1 MSVAANM
8 MMFNSSRREREE
20 REVYE
25 KALKLLQRAAGIS
38 GETTDD
44 IKNFVFDIN
53 GKVLSSLRASY
64 PQYSLSDDS
73 SILLD
78 IWNQVDHQV
87 RNILQHGL
95 YKDTTIEKAIIN
107 DTFEGMINYKKTIT
121 NIHELLPE
129 LDLDTLFKIM
139 EAIVEETTPIINWPN
154 SIRTPLSDKPWW
166 EEPNRI
172 TCTYNS
178 K

>member
-8 MMFNSSRREREE
+8 MMFNSSRIEREE

-64 PQYSLSDDS
+64 PLQM
-73 SILLD
+73 ILLYYQ
-78 IWNQVDHQV
+78 IYGIKQ
-87 RNILQHGL
+87 
-95 YKDTTIEKAIIN
+95 TIK
-107 DTFEGMINYKKTIT
+107 
-121 NIHELLPE
+121 
-129 LDLDTLFKIM
+129 
-139 EAIVEETTPIINWPN
+139 
-154 SIRTPLSDKPWW
+154 
-166 EEPNRI
+166 
-172 TCTYNS
+172 
-178 K
+178 

>member
-25 KALKLLQRAAGIS
+25 KDLKLLQRSAGIS

-44 IKNFVFDIN
+44 IKNFVFDVYIN
-53 GKVLSSLRASY
+53 GKVLSSLRASH
-64 PQYSLSDDS
+64 PRHSLSDDS

-87 RNILQHGL
+87 RNILQYGL

-107 DTFEGMINYKKTIT
+107 DIFEGY
-121 NIHELLPE
+121 
-129 LDLDTLFKIM
+129 
-139 EAIVEETTPIINWPN
+139 
-154 SIRTPLSDKPWW
+154 DKL
-166 EEPNRI
+166 
-172 TCTYNS
+172 
-178 K
+178 

>member
-8 MMFNSSRREREE
+8 MMFNSSRIECEE
-20 REVYE
+20 GEVYE

-53 GKVLSSLRASY
+53 GKVLSSLGASY

-107 DTFEGMINYKKTIT
+107 DTFEGY
-121 NIHELLPE
+121 
-129 LDLDTLFKIM
+129 
-139 EAIVEETTPIINWPN
+139 
-154 SIRTPLSDKPWW
+154 DKL
-166 EEPNRI
+166 
-172 TCTYNS
+172 
-178 K
+178 

>member
-8 MMFNSSRREREE
+8 MILQELSVKKGKYMKR
-20 REVYE
+20 
-25 KALKLLQRAAGIS
+25 LLQRA

-78 IWNQVDHQV
+78 IWNQV

-107 DTFEGMINYKKTIT
+107 DTFEGY
-121 NIHELLPE
+121 
-129 LDLDTLFKIM
+129 
-139 EAIVEETTPIINWPN
+139 
-154 SIRTPLSDKPWW
+154 DKL
-166 EEPNRI
+166 
-172 TCTYNS
+172 
-178 K
+178 

>member
-8 MMFNSSRREREE
+8 MMFNSSRIERE
-20 REVYE
+20 EVYE

-107 DTFEGMINYKKTIT
+107 DTFEGY
-121 NIHELLPE
+121 
-129 LDLDTLFKIM
+129 
-139 EAIVEETTPIINWPN
+139 
-154 SIRTPLSDKPWW
+154 DKL
-166 EEPNRI
+166 
-172 TCTYNS
+172 
-178 K
+178 

>member
-8 MMFNSSRREREE
+8 MILQELSVKKGKYMK
-20 REVYE
+20 

-38 GETTDD
+38 GETTDN

-107 DTFEGMINYKKTIT
+107 DTFEGY
-121 NIHELLPE
+121 
-129 LDLDTLFKIM
+129 
-139 EAIVEETTPIINWPN
+139 
-154 SIRTPLSDKPWW
+154 DKL
-166 EEPNRI
+166 
-172 TCTYNS
+172 
-178 K
+178 

>member
-8 MMFNSSRREREE
+8 MMFNSSR

-107 DTFEGMINYKKTIT
+107 DTFEGY
-121 NIHELLPE
+121 
-129 LDLDTLFKIM
+129 
-139 EAIVEETTPIINWPN
+139 
-154 SIRTPLSDKPWW
+154 DKL
-166 EEPNRI
+166 
-172 TCTYNS
+172 
-178 K
+178 

>member
-8 MMFNSSRREREE
+8 MMFNSSRIEREE

-44 IKNFVFDIN
+44 IKNFIFDIN
-53 GKVLSSLRASY
+53 GKVLSSLKASY
-64 PQYSLSDDS
+64 PQHSLSDDS

-107 DTFEGMINYKKTIT
+107 DTFEGY
-121 NIHELLPE
+121 
-129 LDLDTLFKIM
+129 
-139 EAIVEETTPIINWPN
+139 
-154 SIRTPLSDKPWW
+154 DKL
-166 EEPNRI
+166 
-172 TCTYNS
+172 
-178 K
+178 

>member
-95 YKDTTIEKAIIN
+95 YKDTTIEK
-107 DTFEGMINYKKTIT
+107 TIT

>member
-8 MMFNSSRREREE
+8 MMFNSSRRE

-44 IKNFVFDIN
+44 IKNFVFD
-53 GKVLSSLRASY
+53 KVLSSLRASY

-107 DTFEGMINYKKTIT
+107 DTFEGY
-121 NIHELLPE
+121 
-129 LDLDTLFKIM
+129 
-139 EAIVEETTPIINWPN
+139 
-154 SIRTPLSDKPWW
+154 DKL
-166 EEPNRI
+166 
-172 TCTYNS
+172 
-178 K
+178 

>member
-1 MSVAANM
+1 MSVAANT
-8 MMFNSSRREREE
+8 MMFNSSRIEREE

-44 IKNFVFDIN
+44 IKNFVFDIYIN

-107 DTFEGMINYKKTIT
+107 DTFEGY
-121 NIHELLPE
+121 
-129 LDLDTLFKIM
+129 
-139 EAIVEETTPIINWPN
+139 
-154 SIRTPLSDKPWW
+154 DKL
-166 EEPNRI
+166 
-172 TCTYNS
+172 
-178 K
+178 

>member
-53 GKVLSSLRASY
+53 GKVLSSLRAGY

-107 DTFEGMINYKKTIT
+107 DTFEGY
-121 NIHELLPE
+121 
-129 LDLDTLFKIM
+129 
-139 EAIVEETTPIINWPN
+139 
-154 SIRTPLSDKPWW
+154 DKL
-166 EEPNRI
+166 
-172 TCTYNS
+172 
-178 K
+178 

>member
-44 IKNFVFDIN
+44 IKNFVFDIYIN
-53 GKVLSSLRASY
+53 GKVLSSLKASY
-64 PQYSLSDDS
+64 PQHSLSDDS

-78 IWNQVDHQV
+78 ILWNQVDHQV
-87 RNILQHGL
+87 RNILQYGL
-95 YKDTTIEKAIIN
+95 YKDTTIKKAIIN
-107 DTFEGMINYKKTIT
+107 DTFEGYDR
-121 NIHELLPE
+121 L
-129 LDLDTLFKIM
+129 
-139 EAIVEETTPIINWPN
+139 
-154 SIRTPLSDKPWW
+154 
-166 EEPNRI
+166 
-172 TCTYNS
+172 
-178 K
+178 

>member
-8 MMFNSSRREREE
+8 MMFNSSRIEREE

-44 IKNFVFDIN
+44 IKNFVFDIYIN

-78 IWNQVDHQV
+78 ILWNQVDHQV
-87 RNILQHGL
+87 RNILQYGL
-95 YKDTTIEKAIIN
+95 YKDTTIKKAIIN
-107 DTFEGMINYKKTIT
+107 DTFEGY
-121 NIHELLPE
+121 
-129 LDLDTLFKIM
+129 
-139 EAIVEETTPIINWPN
+139 
-154 SIRTPLSDKPWW
+154 
-166 EEPNRI
+166 NRL
-172 TCTYNS
+172 
-178 K
+178 

>member
-8 MMFNSSRREREE
+8 MMFNSSRIEREE

-44 IKNFVFDIN
+44 IKNFVFDIYIN

-87 RNILQHGL
+87 RNSWRNNLKRKFASENGTDFNNILPKMSPLNPQYL
-95 YKDTTIEKAIIN
+95 TKKQTVFQKIVTFIEK
-107 DTFEGMINYKKTIT
+107 
-121 NIHELLPE
+121 
-129 LDLDTLFKIM
+129 FKGVG
-139 EAIVEETTPIINWPN
+139 EQ
-154 SIRTPLSDKPWW
+154 L
-166 EEPNRI
+166 
-172 TCTYNS
+172 
-178 K
+178 